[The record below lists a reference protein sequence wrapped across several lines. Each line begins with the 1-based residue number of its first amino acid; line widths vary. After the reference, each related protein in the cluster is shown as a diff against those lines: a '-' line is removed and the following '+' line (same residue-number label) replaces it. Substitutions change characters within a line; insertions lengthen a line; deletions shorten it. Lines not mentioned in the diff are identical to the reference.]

1 MLNPRSLSIPLVALS
16 LASAHPA
23 HAQQPQPYYY
33 TEYSE
38 QWYGWQNLAV
48 DVPLLTTFV
57 IAQTHGQ
64 DTFALG
70 TMGAFVVGSPI
81 VHLAHHRVPPA
92 VLSGFSHLLLPLG
105 GYALLRPVVGEI
117 APSSSK
123 DTQIAAAV
131 SITSLAALSLDVL
144 WLAYDQTESEV
155 RFESRAR
162 WIPHIALTTHSASL
176 GWQF

>member
-1 MLNPRSLSIPLVALS
+1 
-16 LASAHPA
+16 
-23 HAQQPQPYYY
+23 
-33 TEYSE
+33 
-38 QWYGWQNLAV
+38 
-48 DVPLLTTFV
+48 
-57 IAQTHGQ
+57 
-64 DTFALG
+64 
-70 TMGAFVVGSPI
+70 
-81 VHLAHHRVPPA
+81 